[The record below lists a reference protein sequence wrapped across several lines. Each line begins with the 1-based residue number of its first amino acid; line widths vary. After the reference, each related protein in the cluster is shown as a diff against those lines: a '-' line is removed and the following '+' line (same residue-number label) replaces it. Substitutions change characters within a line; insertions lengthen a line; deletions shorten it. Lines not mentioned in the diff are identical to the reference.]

1 MATNNSFQKN
11 GDGVI
16 NTEIRHSGPLIVQCF
31 KEVSWI
37 VCSLGFRSPSREVGC
52 TAALSECRK
61 VTAWQLAAQL
71 LCQIDLLG
79 LKPDAVTY
87 GAGVSCYGRA
97 AQWERSLALF
107 NRAQQQQIQSLDSR
121 LGSGSAP
128 SSNDEICMD
137 FRPTCPCSKVMK
149 RDAIPMEA
157 PDRPSCNEVNDLAAF
172 YIVKIC
178 QDVRCYIDLS
188 QMFFSLHTARFALVP
203 VSVHPYARPNRIICN
218 AAISACEKGS
228 QWEIASCLLRGMTEQ
243 QLLPDCI
250 SYTAVIS
257 CCHKN
262 SLWIAALCLLS
273 EMQQVSIS
281 ADTIAY
287 NAAISASAR
296 AGVWDAVFWIC
307 SVGDFLDSP
316 IAYSNRNG
324 KSSGNMFHSYHI
336 YIHLSGPLWH
346 RSKAFGLFNEMTSMT
361 SMRSKLSPDLVTF
374 SALTS
379 ACEKGQQWEKALALV
394 QEMPTWLVLPSIITY
409 SALTS
414 ALGRGGQWTLAVALY
429 DMIRAEP
436 VTLNEVFCGAMIT
449 ACSLGNAWEAA
460 LHFLSAMPGLEL
472 QRNEVTYN
480 AAIGAVEGTP
490 HWQLATLLLEQMAR
504 EMVPSTISYQAV
516 MSGCSKAQ
524 AWQVAVHVFS
534 RLDPAH
540 LSDGCWAAA
549 ISAYHQGSQ
558 WRSALQMASQ
568 VLGPKSCGAVMAG
581 CGQQGR
587 WHFVVALLE
596 KMLWRQISVN
606 NSHFQAAIS
615 ACRSWQWSLWLF
627 QKSQECQINLGAA
640 TLSMALSTFR
650 SGSQWEM
657 ALMCLA
663 QCDGSDGTVHCSN
676 VASIVLALGEASQW
690 QHGLELLQVAP

>member
-1 MATNNSFQKN
+1 
-11 GDGVI
+11 
-16 NTEIRHSGPLIVQCF
+16 
-31 KEVSWI
+31 
-37 VCSLGFRSPSREVGC
+37 
-52 TAALSECRK
+52 
-61 VTAWQLAAQL
+61 
-71 LCQIDLLG
+71 
-79 LKPDAVTY
+79 
-87 GAGVSCYGRA
+87 
-97 AQWERSLALF
+97 
-107 NRAQQQQIQSLDSR
+107 
-121 LGSGSAP
+121 
-128 SSNDEICMD
+128 
-137 FRPTCPCSKVMK
+137 
-149 RDAIPMEA
+149 
-157 PDRPSCNEVNDLAAF
+157 
-172 YIVKIC
+172 
-178 QDVRCYIDLS
+178 
-188 QMFFSLHTARFALVP
+188 
-203 VSVHPYARPNRIICN
+203 
-218 AAISACEKGS
+218 
-228 QWEIASCLLRGMTEQ
+228 
-243 QLLPDCI
+243 
-250 SYTAVIS
+250 
-257 CCHKN
+257 
-262 SLWIAALCLLS
+262 
-273 EMQQVSIS
+273 
-281 ADTIAY
+281 
-287 NAAISASAR
+287 
-296 AGVWDAVFWIC
+296 
-307 SVGDFLDSP
+307 
-316 IAYSNRNG
+316 
-324 KSSGNMFHSYHI
+324 
-336 YIHLSGPLWH
+336 
-346 RSKAFGLFNEMTSMT
+346 
-361 SMRSKLSPDLVTF
+361 MRSKLSPDLVTF

-460 LHFLSAMPGLEL
+460 LHFLFAMPGLGL

-615 ACRSWQWSLWLF
+615 ACRSWQWSRWLF

-663 QCDGSDGTVHCSN
+663 QCDGSDGTIHCNN

-690 QHGLELLQVAP
+690 QHGLEMLQVAP